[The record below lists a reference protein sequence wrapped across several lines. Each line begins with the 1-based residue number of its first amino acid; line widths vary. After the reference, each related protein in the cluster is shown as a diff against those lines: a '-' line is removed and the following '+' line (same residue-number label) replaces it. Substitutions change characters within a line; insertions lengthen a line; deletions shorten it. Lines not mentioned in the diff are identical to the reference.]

1 MSATDVNMSDCSII
15 ISEEEGQESEYE
27 TDLEIDDEYREEFD
41 PSGKVSYLKECDELG
56 MFTEL
61 FLFSCTC
68 CRTVFISW
76 FKYII

>member
-1 MSATDVNMSDCSII
+1 MSATDVNMSDSSII

-41 PSGKVSYLKECDELG
+41 PSGKVSYLKKCDELG
-56 MFTEL
+56 MFIEL